1 MRRNTLIVYLA
12 ALLAFSSQL
21 VFSDGIP
28 TVSVAELTQMIKNA
42 QQQARESLAQLEKAK
57 ESILQA
63 KNQYEHYKS
72 IMQGNDKLGDF
83 LNDSTI
89 KQLLPIGDW
98 QEIYHRTKDLP
109 SLRNRYGLTS
119 SDPKVQVAFD
129 RLLTQASTLEA
140 QYKATN
146 KRIETA
152 EGLRRQL
159 NRVETPK
166 DREQLALRYQQ
177 EMLEMQ
183 TQQMQLQNARYL
195 MEQKEKMEKEKINQE
210 IFDYFL
216 GKTNKFPQV
225 N

>member
-1 MRRNTLIVYLA
+1 MGSKLTLRLA
-12 ALLAFSSQL
+12 LIITCLSCPAFSG
-21 VFSDGIP
+21 GIP
-28 TVSVAELTQMIKNA
+28 TVSVAELTQMVKNA

-72 IMQGNDKLGDF
+72 IMQGNNKLGDF
-83 LNDSTI
+83 LNDPKI
-89 KQLLPIGDW
+89 KQLLPMGDW
-98 QEIYHRTKDLP
+98 MDIYQRAQDLP

-119 SDPKVQVAFD
+119 QDPKVQAVFD
-129 RLLTQASTLEA
+129 KLLSQAGTLEA

-183 TQQMQLQNARYL
+183 AQQMQLQNARYL
-195 MEQKEKMEKEKINQE
+195 VEQKEKMEKERINQE
-210 IFDYFL
+210 ILNFFM
-216 GKTNKFPQV
+216 GKTDKFPQTD
-225 N
+225 

>member
-1 MRRNTLIVYLA
+1 MRRSPLILA
-12 ALLAFSSQL
+12 L
-21 VFSDGIP
+21 VLSLSNLSVFAGGIP
-28 TVSVAELTQMIKNA
+28 TVSVAELTQMVKNA

-83 LNDSTI
+83 LNDPKI

-98 QEIYHRTKDLP
+98 QEIYYRTKDLT
-109 SLRNRYGLTS
+109 SLRNRYGLNS
-119 SDPKVQVAFD
+119 NDPKVQAVYD
-129 RLLTQASTLEA
+129 GLLTQAWTLEE

-146 KRIETA
+146 KRIQTA

-183 TQQMQLQNARYL
+183 AQQMQLQNARYL
-195 MEQKEKMEKEKINQE
+195 MEQKEKMEREKINQD
-210 IFDYFL
+210 ILDFFL
-216 GKTNKFPQV
+216 GKTNKFPQI

>member
-12 ALLAFSSQL
+12 VLLAFSSL
-21 VFSDGIP
+21 SVFSDGIP
-28 TVSVAELTQMIKNA
+28 TVSVAELTQMINNA
-42 QQQARESLAQLEKAK
+42 KQQAKESLAQLEKAK

-119 SDPKVQVAFD
+119 SDPNVQAAFD
-129 RLLTQASTLEA
+129 RLLTQTSMLEE
-140 QYKATN
+140 QYNATN

-195 MEQKEKMEKEKINQE
+195 MEQNEKMEKEKINQE

>member
-1 MRRNTLIVYLA
+1 MRRSPLILA
-12 ALLAFSSQL
+12 L
-21 VFSDGIP
+21 VLSLSNLSVFAGGIP
-28 TVSVAELTQMIKNA
+28 TVSVAELTQMVKNA

-72 IMQGNDKLGDF
+72 ITQGNDKLGDF
-83 LNDSTI
+83 LNDPQI

-98 QEIYHRTKDLP
+98 QEIYYRTKDLT

-119 SDPKVQVAFD
+119 NDPKVQAFFD
-129 RLLTQASTLEA
+129 RLLTQAGTLEE

-146 KRIETA
+146 KRIATA

-183 TQQMQLQNARYL
+183 AQQMQLQNARYL
-195 MEQKEKMEKEKINQE
+195 MEQNEKME
-210 IFDYFL
+210 
-216 GKTNKFPQV
+216 NKKKAQAAEDFMLRGL
-225 N
+225 NLK

>member
-1 MRRNTLIVYLA
+1 MRRSSLILA
-12 ALLAFSSQL
+12 L
-21 VFSDGIP
+21 VLSLSNLSVFAGGIP
-28 TVSVAELTQMIKNA
+28 TVSVAELTQMVKNA

-83 LNDSTI
+83 LNDPQI

-98 QEIYHRTKDLP
+98 QEIYYRTKDLT

-119 SDPKVQVAFD
+119 NDPKVQAFFD
-129 RLLTQASTLEA
+129 RLLTQAGTLEE

-146 KRIETA
+146 KRIATA

-183 TQQMQLQNARYL
+183 AQQMQLQNARYL
-195 MEQKEKMEKEKINQE
+195 MEQKEKMEREKINQD
-210 IFDYFL
+210 ILDFFL
-216 GKTNKFPQV
+216 GKTNKFPQI